1 MLGSAALHVGLA
13 DLENDIILSD
23 HSMKPMHGIGS
34 ESLQVMHACMHACLA
49 QVHWAW
55 SGHDTESRHDGQQ
68 SVDQMRLILATM
80 LL

>member
-34 ESLQVMHACMHACLA
+34 ESLQVMHACLA
-49 QVHWAW
+49 QVHRAW
-55 SGHDTESRHDGQQ
+55 SGDDTESRHDGQQ
-68 SVDQMRLILATM
+68 FVDQMRLILATR